1 MPYIKLQDKE
11 VLNSLLEET
20 LKLVSKPGFC
30 TAGDLNYIFTVLAQS
45 YLKGSGLNYNS
56 LNTIVGVFESARAE
70 FQRRVVGPYED
81 RKIEENGDVYQTE
94 GADNSQLKV
103 IARDTK
109 GEPIDWEI
117 QQLRKS

>member
-30 TAGDLNYIFTVLAQS
+30 TAGDLNYIFTMFAQS

-56 LNTIVGVFESARAE
+56 LNTIVGVFESAKAE
-70 FQRRVVGPYED
+70 FQRRVVVPYED
-81 RKIEENGDVYQTE
+81 GKIEENGDVYQAE
-94 GADNSQLKV
+94 RVSNSQLNV
-103 IARDTK
+103 IVRDIN